1 MQCIVL
7 VRNAI
12 ELYRLYKV
20 IDENYYS
27 YELQIEKEYQRKGL
41 GRFFINALERMAKHY
56 NMEKLILTVLSNN
69 EDGIKFFNNVGFVTD
84 DTSPSPPTD
93 YSILS
98 KNMICLHLESL

>member
-1 MQCIVL
+1 MIVHL
-7 VRNAI
+7 FI
-12 ELYRLYKV
+12 
-20 IDENYYS
+20 S

-69 EDGIKFFNNVGFVTD
+69 EDGIKFFNSMGFITD

-93 YSILS
+93 YAILS
-98 KNMICLHLESL
+98 KTMESLQIEAV